1 MKKTKSTTQSN
12 FQRKEGFGMKKDQI
26 KTVTNNQTARKKE
39 AEQTPCNAD
48 MRKFVE
54 EFLSTLG
61 GTKGSS
67 EITLMLSMA
76 VTTDYLDSLDRDNLP
91 EPEDAGSEL
100 LQKTVAATIACNEVL
115 AENGDELPLDV
126 PAELNAYQIARLIL
140 ALYHVVQVPTSEMT
154 GKYPDEFNYP
164 GSGYTILYYSEE
176 GRTASDMFS
185 SGTYYFIWPFLI
197 ADICPAIRT
206 VPSQLTREVS
216 FWLHMLAE
224 KAGLYRGQE
233 LLPVINGIINCTTK
247 KLMPFSPDYV
257 FAGKYDWEYVESG
270 TGPVMRSIYDG
281 TVSLTMEEWINEVRA
296 EREAEKTE
304 NSEGGN

>member
-1 MKKTKSTTQSN
+1 
-12 FQRKEGFGMKKDQI
+12 MKKDQI
-26 KTVTNNQTARKKE
+26 KTVTNNQAARKKE

-54 EFLSTLG
+54 EFLSALG

-126 PAELNAYQIARLIL
+126 PAELNTYQIAQLIL

-154 GKYPDEFNYP
+154 GKCPDEFNYP

-185 SGTYYFIWPFLI
+185 NGTYYFIWPFLI
-197 ADICPAIRT
+197 TDICPAIKS

-224 KAGLYRGQE
+224 KADPYRGQE
-233 LLPVINGIINCTTK
+233 LLPVINGIINCKTK
-247 KLMPFSPDYV
+247 RIMPFSPEYV
-257 FAGKYDWEYVESG
+257 FAGKYEWEYVESE
-270 TGPVMRSIYDG
+270 TGPVMRSIYDKTNLV
-281 TVSLTMEEWINEVRA
+281 TVDEWIKNVGA
-296 EREAEKTE
+296 VQKAEKTE